1 MQPDLWSHQSVLSL
15 LSSGIPFLPKS
26 QVDKKENSKPHTY
39 LSSIKSNSDDL
50 ISTKIIINHMN
61 VVNLNFMGFIP
72 LFWILYVNLFCKRAI
87 SIKSYTWFYIYTYI
101 SNIFTIIQSTM
112 EYHKNFFFSKFEVI
126 SFASFFL

>member
-1 MQPDLWSHQSVLSL
+1 MLSL
-15 LSSGIPFLPKS
+15 LSSGIPFLSKS

-50 ISTKIIINHMN
+50 ISTKIIINHIN
-61 VVNLNFMGFIP
+61 VLNLNFMGFIP

-112 EYHKNFFFSKFEVI
+112 EYHKNFFF
-126 SFASFFL
+126 